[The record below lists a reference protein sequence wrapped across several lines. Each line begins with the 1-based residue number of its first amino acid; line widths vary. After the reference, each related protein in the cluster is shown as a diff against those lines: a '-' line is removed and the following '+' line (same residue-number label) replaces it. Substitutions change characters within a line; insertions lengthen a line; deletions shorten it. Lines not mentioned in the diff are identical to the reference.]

1 MMEAHPVVET
11 PSSGPPATL
20 DGAYR
25 RITMRLLPFLMVLW
39 ILSWIDRV
47 NIGFAK
53 LQMLADLKFSETVY
67 GIGAGIFFIGY
78 FICEVPSNLLL
89 ERIGARKTIAR
100 ITFLWGI
107 CCVAMMFV
115 TTPAFFF
122 VLRFFLGVFEAGF
135 YPGVILFLTYWY
147 PTERR
152 AKVFGLFMSASA
164 LAGVIGGPL
173 AGGILTGMNGV
184 NGWAGWQWVFLLEGI
199 PSILAG
205 VVTLLYLTD
214 RPSKAGWLTPEQ
226 RALVEADLARDAAA
240 LGQREHRILASLKD
254 VRVWQCI
261 AIFFCIV
268 TANSALTFFGPSVV
282 REAGFTDPLTVG
294 WIMSAAYLCGGA
306 GMILNGRHSDRTG
319 EARLHCGVP
328 ASIGALA
335 IAAVGFL
342 IPSSPVLAMALILG
356 RPIETEMMKML
367 RTPWLRQA
375 ALAPV
380 VLAAGC
386 VAPGSF
392 GHAPTEADFA
402 TIQPGMSSQE
412 VLARFGRPTWIFGV
426 RQENMS
432 IWNYRYNRN
441 DCVIYQIGVRPD
453 GTVRDAGTGY
463 DPACDGPSHL

>member
-1 MMEAHPVVET
+1 MTIPAQPDLRAR
-11 PSSGPPATL
+11 SFGPPSTL

-25 RITMRLLPFLMVLW
+25 RITLRLLPFLMVLW

-53 LQMLADLKFSETVY
+53 LQMLSDLNFSETVY
-67 GIGAGIFFIGY
+67 GIGAGIFFLGY

-89 ERIGARKTIAR
+89 EFIGARKTIAR

-115 TTPAFFF
+115 TTPAFFY

-173 AGGILTGMNGV
+173 AGAILNGMNGV

-205 VVTLLYLTD
+205 VVTLFYLTD
-214 RPSKAGWLTPEQ
+214 RPAKAGWLTPEEK
-226 RALVEADLARDAAA
+226 ALVEADLARDAAA
-240 LGQREHRILASLKD
+240 LGPREHGILASLKD
-254 VRVWQCI
+254 ARVWQCI

-282 REAGFTDPLTVG
+282 REAGYTDPLTVG

-319 EARLHCGVP
+319 EARLHCGIP

-342 IPSSPVLAMALILG
+342 IPSSPVLAMMALTVAIVGTMSAIPVFWQIPGRFLAGSAAAAGIALINSVANLAG
-356 RPIETEMMKML
+356 FGAPSAMGYL
-367 RTPWLRQA
+367 REQTGSASTGLYLVAAFEAATLLLIFLFIPAATP
-375 ALAPV
+375 ALKRR
-380 VLAAGC
+380 
-386 VAPGSF
+386 
-392 GHAPTEADFA
+392 TEARA
-402 TIQPGMSSQE
+402 AHE
-412 VLARFGRPTWIFGV
+412 
-426 RQENMS
+426 
-432 IWNYRYNRN
+432 
-441 DCVIYQIGVRPD
+441 
-453 GTVRDAGTGY
+453 
-463 DPACDGPSHL
+463 PA

>member
-1 MMEAHPVVET
+1 MIQAHPVMDP
-11 PSSGPPATL
+11 PSSAPPASL

-25 RITMRLLPFLMVLW
+25 RITLRLLPFLMVLW

-115 TTPAFFF
+115 TTPAFFYL
-122 VLRFFLGVFEAGF
+122 LRFFLGVFEAGF

-173 AGGILTGMNGV
+173 AGGILNGMNGV

-240 LGQREHRILASLKD
+240 QGHREHRILASLKD

-342 IPSSPVLAMALILG
+342 IPSSPVLALVALAVAVVGTMSAIPVFWQIPGRFLAGSAAAAGIALINAVANLAG
-356 RPIETEMMKML
+356 FGAPSAMGYLREHTGSVSAGLWLVAAFEAATLFLILRFVPAETPMP
-367 RTPWLRQA
+367 RHRA
-375 ALAPV
+375 
-380 VLAAGC
+380 
-386 VAPGSF
+386 
-392 GHAPTEADFA
+392 EARA
-402 TIQPGMSSQE
+402 VHE
-412 VLARFGRPTWIFGV
+412 
-426 RQENMS
+426 
-432 IWNYRYNRN
+432 
-441 DCVIYQIGVRPD
+441 
-453 GTVRDAGTGY
+453 
-463 DPACDGPSHL
+463 PA